1 MTDIS
6 LLVLRLGIG
15 IMFAAHGLQKAF
27 GVFGGSGVQEFSK
40 MLGGM
45 GFPAPI
51 MWAYLA
57 AYVEL
62 LGGIALVF
70 GIFPRLSS
78 GLLLILIVVAAVKVH
93 MKNGFFMMSGGFEY
107 NFVIASVC
115 IALLVAGAGK
125 FSIYNKY

>member
-1 MTDIS
+1 MDIS

-15 IMFAAHGLQKAF
+15 IMFAAHGMQKAF
-27 GVFGGSGVQEFSK
+27 GMFGGSGVQEFSK

-62 LGGIALVF
+62 LGGIALVL
-70 GIFPRLSS
+70 GVFPRLSS
-78 GLLLILIVVAAVKVH
+78 CLLLILIVVAAVKKVH

-115 IALLVAGAGK
+115 LSRRRRRQVQHLQ
-125 FSIYNKY
+125 